1 MIEII
6 SMDTQQETFAVPNT
20 HLVDG
25 LASTRVDFP
34 VSISTAANL
43 STQTTGLLL
52 GLLLLLIGCL
62 A

>member
-1 MIEII
+1 
-6 SMDTQQETFAVPNT
+6 MDTQQETFAVPNT